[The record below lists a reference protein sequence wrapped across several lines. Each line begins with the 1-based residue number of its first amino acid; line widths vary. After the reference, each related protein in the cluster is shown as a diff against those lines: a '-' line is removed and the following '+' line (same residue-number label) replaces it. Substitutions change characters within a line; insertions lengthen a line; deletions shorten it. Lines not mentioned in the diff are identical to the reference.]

1 MFKAVGVKQN
11 MKDVDEI
18 WDSYKLI
25 WVDRDFLLWIYMD
38 LVMISYGGRKRFGAT
53 EAFR

>member
-25 WVDRDFLLWIYMD
+25 WVDTDFFILD
-38 LVMISYGGRKRFGAT
+38 LHGFSEDFIWRK
-53 EAFR
+53 EAIWSD